1 MACLSVNDAY
11 VMDSWGKSAG
21 ADGILMLGDGNGEF
35 AKSTGLVLD
44 ASGAG
49 PGLWC
54 KRWAMIVKNGVV
66 TYFVVEESGIEKT
79 LAPAVAA
86 HL

>member
-1 MACLSVNDAY
+1 
-11 VMDSWGKSAG
+11 
-21 ADGILMLGDGNGEF
+21 MLTAFSCWATATAEF
-35 AKSTGLVLD
+35 AKATGLVLD

-86 HL
+86 HLKRN